1 MRTKL
6 GLVAIVVLAVTVLG
20 GTLARASSAGTL
32 VVELLAVHTQFADL
46 DLGAAGPSQGDQV
59 IFADDLSSRGERVG
73 TNGGV
78 CTAVAGTP
86 TATTLQCV
94 VTLSLPQ
101 GQVAAQGLV
110 TFHHG
115 DEGPASVIAVTG
127 GTGAFRAAHGELR
140 LQTIDNLRTRITLTV
155 VR

>member
-6 GLVAIVVLAVTVLG
+6 GLVAIVILTVTLLG
-20 GTLARASSAGTL
+20 GTLARASSGGPQII
-32 VVELLAVHTQFADL
+32 ELLAVHSQFADI

-59 IFADDLSSRGERVG
+59 IFADELSSRGERVG

-78 CTAVAGTP
+78 CTAVAGSP
-86 TATTLQCV
+86 TTTTLQCV
-94 VTLSLPQ
+94 VTLSLPN

-110 TFHHG
+110 SFRH
-115 DEGPASVIAVTG
+115 DEEGPTSVIAVTG
-127 GTGAFRAAHGELR
+127 GTGAFRTAHGELR
-140 LQTIDNLRTRITLTV
+140 LQTVDNLRTRITLTV